1 MPKNLPEHYFGGDAD
16 GGADSDSLIQK
27 QADQL

>member
-1 MPKNLPEHYFGGDAD
+1 MPINLPEHCSGGDAD
-16 GGADSDSLIQK
+16 GGADFDSLIQK